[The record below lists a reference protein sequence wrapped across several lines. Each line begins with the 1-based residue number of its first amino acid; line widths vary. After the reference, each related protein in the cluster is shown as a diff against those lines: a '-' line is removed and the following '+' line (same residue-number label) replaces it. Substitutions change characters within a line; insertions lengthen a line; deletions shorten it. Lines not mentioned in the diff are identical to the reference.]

1 MDEDIDLRPYVELLI
16 ERWSWILIGVIIAA
30 VTAFVISSI
39 LPKTYVA
46 ESGVAIARSRTDVSF
61 DSQIRTLSEDE
72 LGTFNQTIGSRRDA
86 LVALVKTS
94 DVANLVLE
102 EIGASLNPEEQA
114 VTRLLKMV
122 EASSAGDLIF
132 ITISH
137 ENPETAALIA
147 NSWGKNYEK
156 YINELYGNEPRINLE
171 LLAEQVSNSKSTYE
185 EAQAR
190 LESFIE
196 SNKIGLL
203 NQEIKSRQA
212 VLSTTLTARNNIQA
226 GSADL
231 QVETDIQIQADLY
244 SDLQQIE
251 RLLADATSLRGQVV
265 ANSNSAATDIGNVL
279 SYIGLSNNVFG
290 GVVSTE
296 LQLDIGSEI
305 PSDFEVQVSDV
316 DTLIEVLETRRE
328 STLAQIESNQE
339 SLLTRDLEETR
350 LETDHILNTSINS
363 LDTEIQSIRAEIE
376 AYDAE
381 NRELVQARD
390 LAWNTYQ
397 SLLRKQAEALIVSQT
412 TGTEVIFASSAIQP
426 DQPSGLGRLFK
437 TIIAAVLA
445 AGAVSVVL
453 ILDKWWQRGQ
463 NGISVSVNSESESDE
478 GNDSKFG

>member
-1 MDEDIDLRPYVELLI
+1 
-16 ERWSWILIGVIIAA
+16 
-30 VTAFVISSI
+30 
-39 LPKTYVA
+39 
-46 ESGVAIARSRTDVSF
+46 
-61 DSQIRTLSEDE
+61 
-72 LGTFNQTIGSRRDA
+72 
-86 LVALVKTS
+86 
-94 DVANLVLE
+94 
-102 EIGASLNPEEQA
+102 
-114 VTRLLKMV
+114 
-122 EASSAGDLIF
+122 
-132 ITISH
+132 
-137 ENPETAALIA
+137 
-147 NSWGKNYEK
+147 
-156 YINELYGNEPRINLE
+156 
-171 LLAEQVSNSKSTYE
+171 
-185 EAQAR
+185 
-190 LESFIE
+190 
-196 SNKIGLL
+196 
-203 NQEIKSRQA
+203 
-212 VLSTTLTARNNIQA
+212 
-226 GSADL
+226 
-231 QVETDIQIQADLY
+231 
-244 SDLQQIE
+244 LQQIE